1 MILEVLAAYEV
12 LKNHD
17 GRAEYNNKADYTK
30 GWLSTDRWR
39 AIFWPECKTEEQ
51 IWRYRKRMVML
62 LMSLG
67 IGIGGVVSGTLM
79 AACLGGCFQSSF
91 RITNGQSIKKGC
103 DFKDWAKG
111 LSIGLVAGA
120 ITGVMCAEIT
130 NGISDTGTWAVLAPG
145 GGVVFFLANDA
156 EKKYVDGVDV
166 TLTQAVGHAI
176 AGACIWGI
184 NVAVVGEVAAGYT
197 GMYANVYSTEIAG
210 QLAPSLLSGISSE
223 VYIDLSLTNKV
234 SESVLGTVAGLIEER
249 LDDKQKN
256 RPISEHVTHH
266 GQQFIKSFII
276 DLGSGVVSD
285 VVDQVK
291 NQNNETFSHVDRS
304 DRGSHLKH
312 FYGVS
317 GTDHSS
323 SIKSTYPDLESN
335 WSCSDKNVFSTSS
348 TRKKTFSDFWQRYT
362 FIYFWEK
369 YPFG

>member
-30 GWLSTDRWR
+30 GCLSTDRWR

-51 IWRYRKRMVML
+51 ILRYRKRMVML

-91 RITNGQSIKKGC
+91 RITNGQSIEKGC

-120 ITGVMCAEIT
+120 IT
-130 NGISDTGTWAVLAPG
+130 APG

-266 GQQFIKSFII
+266 GQQFIKSLII

-304 DRGSHLKH
+304 DRGSHLEH

-335 WSCSDKNVFSTSS
+335 
-348 TRKKTFSDFWQRYT
+348 
-362 FIYFWEK
+362 
-369 YPFG
+369 

>member
-1 MILEVLAAYEV
+1 
-12 LKNHD
+12 
-17 GRAEYNNKADYTK
+17 
-30 GWLSTDRWR
+30 
-39 AIFWPECKTEEQ
+39 
-51 IWRYRKRMVML
+51 
-62 LMSLG
+62 MSLG

-91 RITNGQSIKKGC
+91 RITNGQSIEKGC

-130 NGISDTGTWAVLAPG
+130 NG
-145 GGVVFFLANDA
+145 
-156 EKKYVDGVDV
+156 
-166 TLTQAVGHAI
+166 
-176 AGACIWGI
+176 ACIWGI
-184 NVAVVGEVAAGYT
+184 NVAVVGDVAAGYT

-304 DRGSHLKH
+304 DRGSHLEH

-335 WSCSDKNVFSTSS
+335 
-348 TRKKTFSDFWQRYT
+348 
-362 FIYFWEK
+362 
-369 YPFG
+369 